1 MKLRLKRRPAQR
13 LKRLELL
20 TIPKAKK
27 VLQSFGP
34 IGDFT
39 ETPQKAGP
47 TILILGDPFTGGFS
61 PR

>member
-20 TIPKAKK
+20 TIPKAKN
-27 VLQSFGP
+27 VPQSFGP
-34 IGDFT
+34 VGT
-39 ETPQKAGP
+39 KTPQKAGRN
-47 TILILGDPFTGGFS
+47 ILIPGDPFTGGFP